1 MVVTRVVPI
10 VDLPGR
16 EVADR
21 RIRSLDGTRWQ
32 GSARGCGVARV
43 RLHTRTDALMGDRV
57 TASRDLAR
65 REITWRL

>member
-1 MVVTRVVPI
+1 
-10 VDLPGR
+10 
-16 EVADR
+16 
-21 RIRSLDGTRWQ
+21 
-32 GSARGCGVARV
+32 V